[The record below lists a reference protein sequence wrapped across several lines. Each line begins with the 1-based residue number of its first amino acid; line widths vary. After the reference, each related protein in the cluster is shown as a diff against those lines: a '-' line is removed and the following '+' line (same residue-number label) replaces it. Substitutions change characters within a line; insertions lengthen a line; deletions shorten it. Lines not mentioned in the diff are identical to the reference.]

1 MLGALQKMGSI
12 NFNTLKNTN
21 YSQKNYIYT
30 DIYLDLIEEP
40 LEINIRNQSNNG
52 KGRDMKVAY
61 DINAIK
67 NSITNLF
74 NTLPGERL
82 LLPDY
87 GCDLRHYIFE
97 PITETNAMFIG
108 RTIKRAISQWE
119 PRVKIVN
126 ISIDAYIDDQQY
138 VIIITLEVPFLQT
151 DHVINLEGILNKQG
165 FTVK

>member
-1 MLGALQKMGSI
+1 MGSI

-21 YSQKNYIYT
+21 YSQNNYTYT
-30 DIYLDLIEEP
+30 DIYLDLAEEP
-40 LEINIRNQSNNG
+40 LQIIIGKRANIS
-52 KGRDMKVAY
+52 KGRDIKVAY

-82 LLPDY
+82 LLPEY
-87 GCDLRHYIFE
+87 GCDLRRYVFE

-119 PRVKIVN
+119 PRVRVVN
-126 ISIDAYIDDQQY
+126 ISIDAYIDEQQY
-138 VIIITLEVPFLQT
+138 IINLTLNVPIFQT
-151 DHVINLEGILNKQG
+151 DNTFSLEGKLDKQG